1 MRAMRNRYLPR
12 SAGRIGPQTRV
23 NARRA
28 AFTAR
33 STSATLPAETSVS
46 TSSVAG
52 LTDLKASPVPSTN
65 SPSMNSP

>member
-1 MRAMRNRYLPR
+1 MRKRYFPR

-28 AFTAR
+28 AATAR
-33 STSATLPAETSVS
+33 STSASLPLATSVR

-52 LTDLKASPVPSTN
+52 LIDLNGSPVPSTN
-65 SPSMNSP
+65 SPSMNRP